1 MRLGYIMSNGLQLR
15 LELFGT
21 VKRQGNWYVAHC
33 PPLDITTQGRTERE
47 AKQNLQEASELFL
60 TSCLE
65 RGTLDQAL
73 RELGWIPAKSKA
85 RPRKSFPMPVAVPFR
100 FASPAACPA

>member
-1 MRLGYIMSNGLQLR
+1 MSNGLQLR

-21 VKRQGNWYVAHC
+21 VKRQGDWYVAHC

-73 RELGWIPAKSKA
+73 RELGWVPAKSKP
-85 RPRKSFPMPVAVPFR
+85 RPRNSFAMPVAVPFS